1 MAHLAPMVEVVTNF
15 VMSFCGW
22 LTSPCVS
29 CFRAKS
35 VPENILKKQARDAKI
50 LAFRKA
56 QREQAKK
63 DRAEARKVATAN
75 AKKYA
80 EEYATADKAEID
92 AKRKAKAEGNF
103 YVPAEAKIAFVLR
116 TRG

>member
-1 MAHLAPMVEVVTNF
+1 MVEVVTII
-15 VMSFCGW
+15 VTSFCGW

-35 VPENILKKQARDAKI
+35 VPENILKKQARDAKL
-50 LAFRKA
+50 LAFRKS

-63 DRAEARKVATAN
+63 DRAAARKAAEAN

-80 EEYATADKAEID
+80 DEYAASDKAEID
-92 AKRKAKAEGNF
+92 AKRKAKSEGNF

>member
-1 MAHLAPMVEVVTNF
+1 MF
-15 VMSFCGW
+15 
-22 LTSPCVS
+22 

-35 VPENILKKQARDAKI
+35 VPENILKKQTRDAKL

-56 QREQAKK
+56 KRESDKK
-63 DRAEARKVATAN
+63 DRAAARKAATAN

-80 EEYATADKAEID
+80 EEYAKDDQEMID
-92 AKRKAKAEGNF
+92 AKRNAKAKGHF
-103 YVPAEAKIAFVLR
+103 FLPAEAKIAFVIR